1 MASNGRSNNETT
13 LDYQHQP
20 NNSNQFIMESRE
32 RKRKERLAL
41 IKSQILSQLNR
52 RVNNGNVDNQD
63 CSLTTNER
71 NILNEIFVIIKK
83 TPEGTIDVDQFTT
96 NPIII
101 DKLQGLRS
109 NSWICVKNALSASAG
124 RQLNPL
130 NSTILSRSFLFPSI
144 NSSST
149 STSSSTLSSNS
160 SSSSI
165 IGHHL
170 FDQSGLS
177 NKSLID
183 YQNDNATQQH
193 ILEQRQRR
201 RQERLIYIQNQ
212 ILSRLGLTQRAN
224 ETVPPCKLTDE
235 ERALINQLFTKSTSS
250 SITASNA
257 NQISN
262 AVFTKIQGFYPS
274 CKLDLTSMDPNRLNN
289 SLSS

>member
-1 MASNGRSNNETT
+1 MFTVKIFFIIISTCIVTVKSSVINNSLVPTNEMTSNGKSNNETT
-13 LDYQHQP
+13 LDYPHQP

-52 RVNNGNVDNQD
+52 RVNNGNVDNLD

-83 TPEGTIDVDQFTT
+83 TPEGTIDVEQFTA

-109 NSWICVKNALSASAG
+109 NSWICIKNTVLASTG

-149 STSSSTLSSNS
+149 STSSS
-160 SSSSI
+160 
-165 IGHHL
+165 GL
-170 FDQSGLS
+170 FILHQVIF
-177 NKSLID
+177 LIKR
-183 YQNDNATQQH
+183 H
-193 ILEQRQRR
+193 
-201 RQERLIYIQNQ
+201 
-212 ILSRLGLTQRAN
+212 
-224 ETVPPCKLTDE
+224 K
-235 ERALINQLFTKSTSS
+235 
-250 SITASNA
+250 
-257 NQISN
+257 
-262 AVFTKIQGFYPS
+262 FYA
-274 CKLDLTSMDPNRLNN
+274 DV
-289 SLSS
+289 